1 MRVGDRCSYAASQSL
16 SRHRKI
22 CLSVSAVSLAIVSSR
37 ASTHVTSATTIRPP
51 YIMEQSHHHAAMDS
65 LTMSTPEHTAPDTT
79 VGLGAGVHDEG
90 EAYPL
95 ALIQES
101 SQDQAPAQSETQVES
116 HSTSRL

>member
-1 MRVGDRCSYAASQSL
+1 
-16 SRHRKI
+16 
-22 CLSVSAVSLAIVSSR
+22 
-37 ASTHVTSATTIRPP
+37 
-51 YIMEQSHHHAAMDS
+51 MDS

-79 VGLGAGVHDEG
+79 VGLGTGVHDEG

-95 ALIQES
+95 ALIQEP